1 MYKAVC
7 DGIVIYDDMEP
18 DKDLNLVSPRLVLED
33 STAGSFGFTM
43 PPNNR
48 AYDILSLSSSDV
60 TVYRDGEE
68 IWSGRPMTEKR
79 DFLKRRQ
86 IYCEGELAFLN
97 DTYQP
102 QRAYGSCN
110 IMQFMQAVL
119 DIHNAKVDERRRFVD
134 CTFAGVLN
142 YGETTIREWTTDYV
156 KTIDIVNNICTE
168 FGYHVRVRKDA
179 QGRHLDFS
187 VDPFRT
193 NLQTIEFGKNL
204 IDYAVNYDMTN
215 LITALLP
222 LGEVQT
228 NAGEHVI
235 GEEISLTKYENK
247 AYVLTNDNG
256 IVEETVTGA
265 YFIAT
270 VNIAGS
276 GITPGEDTVYITSR
290 HHGGY
295 VMWWFEDTSGN
306 TISHHEANTG
316 LGFTDLFESA
326 VEVPI
331 GAGLLHVAGFGYDI
345 PLRVNK
351 QAPMSEQFDTY
362 TDVSSVNNGSV
373 YVTAQP
379 KNRFLTNII
388 QNGSNAV
395 TTDLIPVEKSVW
407 TFSSQYDGKLQGDL
421 WVSIAAYIKNDDS
434 PSGDSEKYPGYKYVT
449 RSVGLASSYTFT
461 ASATENYPWCLE
473 FTFYSS
479 VEGETVNPNDI
490 RFAQLEVGST
500 PTYYES
506 PIGPMQLYGWIEGQ
520 VTWDDITDPNQLL
533 IKAKE
538 YLSSGQFDG
547 MELEIKAI
555 DMRVLGADADAIR
568 VMDEIRVIS
577 RPHGLDRLFPVS
589 KLEIPL
595 DDPQNMT
602 FTLTSKPSQNLYSST
617 SGIDDTL
624 SAKIASAPTMSQ
636 TLAAARKNASALIRN
651 NDTGVISFIK
661 DRDGNNREMRIT
673 NTADWE
679 AATRGWIFNYQGLG
693 YYGNGFDN
701 DVTVAITG
709 SDGGIVANSIT
720 TGTMAADRIY
730 GGTMHIGYW
739 PDVYGQFTDGS
750 IEVKNA
756 QGVTTTR
763 IDKDGAYI
771 KGSLETETV
780 SGGYTYNVVTANE
793 SIIGYVTG
801 SDNQRHEASRIM
813 PATVWGYDGTKYG
826 YHLEADIMAFDANHV
841 MLKDGSSWAE
851 AYDAPIRLMG
861 ADGTTHYTLA
871 FHKGWLKAVTED

>member
-7 DGIVIYDDMEP
+7 DGVVIYDDMEP
-18 DKDLNLVSPRLVLED
+18 DKDLNLVSPRLTLED
-33 STAGSFGFTM
+33 STAGSFNFTM

-142 YGETTIREWTTDYV
+142 YGETTIRDWTTDYV

-235 GEEISLTKYENK
+235 GEEISLQKVENT
-247 AYVLTNDNG
+247 AYVLVDNSR
-256 IVEETVTGA
+256 IELQTVTGA
-265 YFIAT
+265 YFTAT
-270 VNIAGS
+270 INLAGQV
-276 GITPGEDTVYITSR
+276 IYPGDTVYITSR

-379 KNRFLTNII
+379 KNRFLTNIVQSN
-388 QNGSNAV
+388 QNASEAV
-395 TTDLIPVEKSVW
+395 STDLIPVENSTWV
-407 TFSSQYDGKLQGDL
+407 FSSTYAGTLQGDL
-421 WVSIAAYIKNDDS
+421 WVSIAAYKKIVDPDTEQESTKH
-434 PSGDSEKYPGYKYVT
+434 PGYRYIT
-449 RSVGLASSYTFT
+449 RKLGP
-461 ASATENYPWCLE
+461 ASACTFVARESTADNPMCLD
-473 FTFYSS
+473 FTFYSR

-520 VTWDDITDPNQLL
+520 VTWDDITDPNLLL

-651 NDTGVISFIK
+651 NDTGVISFVK
-661 DRDGNNREMRIT
+661 DRDNNNREMRIT
-673 NTADWE
+673 NTDDWE
-679 AATRGWIFNYQGLG
+679 TATKGWIFNYQGLG

-720 TGTMAADRIY
+720 TGTMSADRIL
-730 GGTMHIGYW
+730 GGTMKLGEW
-739 PDVYGQFTDGS
+739 
-750 IEVKNA
+750 
-756 QGVTTTR
+756 
-763 IDKDGAYI
+763 
-771 KGSLETETV
+771 
-780 SGGYTYNVVTANE
+780 YNVDHTIEDGLLEVYDKNGNRLNQLGVDGFHTWTVNNGYSYEMTIKENAYW
-793 SIIGYVTG
+793 GYVNGNEG
-801 SDNQRHEASRIM
+801 SFFM
-813 PATVWGYDGTKYG
+813 PATVTTY
-826 YHLEADIMAFDANHV
+826 ADIGRTVYGCFLRTDRFSFEIGEVTCEKGTM
-841 MLKDGSSWAE
+841 
-851 AYDAPIRLMG
+851 YDAPIRLMG

-871 FHKGWLKAVTED
+871 FHKGWLLSVTED

>member
-7 DGIVIYDDMEP
+7 DGVVIYDDMEP
-18 DKDLNLVSPRLVLED
+18 DKDLNLVSPRLTLED
-33 STAGSFGFTM
+33 STAGSFDFTM

-119 DIHNAKVDERRRFVD
+119 DIHNTKVDERRRFVD

-142 YGETTIREWTTDYV
+142 YGETTIRDWTTDYV

-351 QAPMSEQFDTY
+351 QASMSEQFDTY

-395 TTDLIPVEKSVW
+395 TTDFVPVENSTWV
-407 TFSSQYDGKLQGDL
+407 FSCRYNGSLQGTLMASVAQYRKLVDPDTEEE
-421 WVSIAAYIKNDDS
+421 SS
-434 PSGDSEKYPGYKYVT
+434 THPGFVYKT
-449 RSVGLASSYTFT
+449 RSVGP
-461 ASATENYPWCLE
+461 ASACSFVVREALEGNPICLE

-651 NDTGVISFIK
+651 NDTGVISFVK

-679 AATRGWIFNYQGLG
+679 TATRGWIFNYQGLG
-693 YYGNGFDN
+693 YYGNGFNN

-720 TGTMAADRIY
+720 TGTMAADHIY
-730 GGTMHIGYW
+730 GGTLKLGHW
-739 PDVYGQFTDGS
+739 PNVDTSVTDGL
-750 IEVKNA
+750 IEIRNA
-756 QGVTTTR
+756 
-763 IDKDGAYI
+763 DGDLT
-771 KGSLETETV
+771 GRLSRDGFQTWL
-780 SGGYTYNVVTANE
+780 SNQGYTYEVAIKEN
-793 SIIGYVTG
+793 SIFGYVNG
-801 SDNQRHEASRIM
+801 NQASRVM
-813 PATVWGYDGTKYG
+813 PATVWSLDRVRYG
-826 YHLEADIMAFDANHV
+826 YHIEAEVLSLDIQKL
-841 MLKDGSSWAE
+841 MLRNSEE
-851 AYDAPIRLMG
+851 AYDSTVRLMG

-871 FHKGWLKAVTED
+871 FHKGWLLSVTED

>member
-7 DGIVIYDDMEP
+7 DGVVIYDDMEP
-18 DKDLNLVSPRLVLED
+18 DKDLNLVSPRLTLED
-33 STAGSFGFTM
+33 STAGSFDFTM

-102 QRAYGSCN
+102 QRAYGSCT

-119 DIHNAKVDERRRFVD
+119 DIHNSKVDERRRFVD

-142 YGETTIREWTTDYV
+142 YGETTIRDWTTDYV

-235 GEEISLTKYENK
+235 GEEIDLSELKHEGFVYTLYDDER
-247 AYVLTNDNG
+247 G
-256 IVEETVTGA
+256 IVKEPIVGA
-265 YFIAT
+265 YFTASI
-270 VNIAGS
+270 NLAGQV
-276 GITPGEDTVYITSR
+276 IVPGDTVYISSR

-295 VMWWFEDTSGN
+295 VMWWFEDSSGN

-331 GAGLLHVAGFGYDI
+331 GAAKLNVGGFGYDI

-388 QNGSNAV
+388 QNGSGAES
-395 TTDLIPVEKSVW
+395 TDLIALDKSNWV
-407 TFSSQYDGKLQGDL
+407 FSCSYAGKLEGDL
-421 WVSIAAYIKNDDS
+421 LLDVSVYTNNGTAYSHKEVTGGNAYNC
-434 PSGDSEKYPGYKYVT
+434 PFETRGVGDSSW
-449 RSVGLASSYTFT
+449 SVK
-461 ASATENYPWCLE
+461 

-651 NDTGVISFIK
+651 NDTGVISFVK
-661 DRDGNNREMRIT
+661 DRDNNNREMRIT

-679 AATRGWIFNYQGLG
+679 TATRGWIFNYQGLG

-730 GGTMHIGYW
+730 GGKMHIGYW
-739 PDVYGQFTDGS
+739 PDEYGTFEDGS

-756 QGVTTTR
+756 QGVTTTL

-771 KGSLETETV
+771 KGNLETETV

-813 PATVWGYDGTKYG
+813 PATVWGYDGVKYG
-826 YHLEADIMAFDANHV
+826 YHLEADIMAFDTNHV

>member
-7 DGIVIYDDMEP
+7 DGVVIYDDMEP
-18 DKDLNLVSPRLVLED
+18 DKDLNLVSPRLTLED
-33 STAGSFGFTM
+33 STAGSFDFTM

-102 QRAYGSCN
+102 QRAYGSCT

-119 DIHNAKVDERRRFVD
+119 DIHNSKVNERRRFVD

-142 YGETTIREWTTDYV
+142 YGETTIRDWTTDYV

-228 NAGEHVI
+228 NAGERAI
-235 GEEISLTKYENK
+235 GEEISLQKVENT
-247 AYVLTNDNG
+247 AYALVDNSG
-256 IVEETVTGA
+256 IERQTVMGA
-265 YFIAT
+265 YFTASI
-270 VNIAGS
+270 NLAGQVIS
-276 GITPGEDTVYITSR
+276 PGDTVYISSR

-295 VMWWFEDTSGN
+295 VMWWFEDSSGN

-331 GAGLLHVAGFGYDI
+331 GAAKLNVGGFGYDL

-379 KNRFLTNII
+379 KNRFLTNVV
-388 QNGSNAV
+388 QNGSEAV
-395 TTDLIPVEKSVW
+395 STDLIPVENSTWV
-407 TFSSQYDGKLQGDL
+407 FSSTYNGTLQGIL
-421 WVSIAAYIKNDDS
+421 MVSISQYRKIVDPDTEEES
-434 PSGDSEKYPGYKYVT
+434 STHPGFVYKT
-449 RSVGLASSYTFT
+449 RSVGP
-461 ASATENYPWCLE
+461 ASACSFVVREALEDNPICLD

-479 VEGETVNPNDI
+479 VEGEVVNPNYI
-490 RFAQLEVGST
+490 RLAQLEVGST

-651 NDTGVISFIK
+651 NDTGVISFVK
-661 DRDGNNREMRIT
+661 DRDNNNREMRIT

-679 AATRGWIFNYQGLG
+679 TATRGWIFNYQGLG

-720 TGTMAADRIY
+720 TGTMAADHIY
-730 GGTMHIGYW
+730 GGTLKLGHW
-739 PDVYGQFTDGS
+739 PNVDTSVTDGL
-750 IEVKNA
+750 IEIRNA
-756 QGVTTTR
+756 
-763 IDKDGAYI
+763 DGDLT
-771 KGSLETETV
+771 GRLSRDGFQTWLSNE
-780 SGGYTYNVVTANE
+780 GYTYEVAIKEN
-793 SIIGYVTG
+793 SIFGYVNG
-801 SDNQRHEASRIM
+801 NQASRVM
-813 PATVWGYDGTKYG
+813 PATVWSLDRVRYG
-826 YHLEADIMAFDANHV
+826 YHIEAEVLSFDIQKL
-841 MLKDGSSWAE
+841 MLRNAEE
-851 AYDAPIRLMG
+851 AYDSTLSLMG
-861 ADGTTHYTLA
+861 ADGTTRYTLA
-871 FHKGWLKAVTED
+871 FHKGWLLSVTED

>member
-7 DGIVIYDDMEP
+7 DGVVIYDDMEP
-18 DKDLNLVSPRLVLED
+18 DKDLNLVSPRLILED
-33 STAGSFGFTM
+33 STAGSFDFTM

-102 QRAYGSCN
+102 QRAYGSCT

-119 DIHNAKVDERRRFVD
+119 DIHNTKVDVRRRFVD

-142 YGETTIREWTTDYV
+142 YGETTIRDWTTDYV

-235 GEEISLTKYENK
+235 GEEIPLTKYENK
-247 AYVLTNDNG
+247 VYTLTNDERG
-256 IVEETVTGA
+256 IITEDLQGA

-276 GITPGEDTVYITSR
+276 GIRPGEDTVYITSR

-326 VEVPI
+326 VEVPT
-331 GAGLLHVAGFGYDI
+331 GAGLLHVAGFGYDL
-345 PLRVNK
+345 PLRVNR

-379 KNRFLTNII
+379 KNRFLTNIV
-388 QNGSNAV
+388 QNGSGAES
-395 TTDLIPVEKSVW
+395 TDLIALGNSNWV
-407 TFSSQYDGKLQGDL
+407 FSCSYAGKLEGNLLLD
-421 WVSIAAYIKNDDS
+421 VSVYTSNGTAYSHKEVTGGNAYNC
-434 PSGDSEKYPGYKYVT
+434 PFEMRGVGDSSC
-449 RSVGLASSYTFT
+449 SVK
-461 ASATENYPWCLE
+461 

-555 DMRVLGADADAIR
+555 DMRVLGANADAIR

-651 NDTGVISFIK
+651 NDTGVISFVK

-679 AATRGWIFNYQGLG
+679 AATKGWIFNYQGLG

-720 TGTMAADRIY
+720 TGTMAADHIY
-730 GGTMHIGYW
+730 GGTLKLGHW
-739 PDVYGQFTDGS
+739 PNEDTTVTDGL
-750 IEVKNA
+750 IEVRNA
-756 QGVTTTR
+756 NGVLTGR
-763 IDKDGAYI
+763 LSKDGFQTWLSNEGYDYEVAI
-771 KGSLETETV
+771 KE
-780 SGGYTYNVVTANE
+780 NA
-793 SIIGYVTG
+793 IFGYVIENG
-801 SDNQRHEASRIM
+801 VPKEASRVM
-813 PATVWGYDGTKYG
+813 PATVWTYNGERKYG
-826 YHLEADIMAFDANHV
+826 YHVEADMLSFDVNHL
-841 MLKDGSSWAE
+841 MLRNAEE
-851 AYDAPIRLMG
+851 AYDSTVRLMG
-861 ADGTTHYTLA
+861 SDGTTHYTLA
-871 FHKGWLKAVTED
+871 FHKGWLLSVTED

>member
-7 DGIVIYDDMEP
+7 DGVVIYDDMEP

-33 STAGSFGFTM
+33 STAGSFDFTM

-119 DIHNAKVDERRRFVD
+119 DIHNAKVDKRRRFVD

-142 YGETTIREWTTDYV
+142 YGETTIRDWTTDYV

-235 GEEISLTKYENK
+235 GEEIPLTKYENK

-520 VTWDDITDPNQLL
+520 VTWDDITDPNLLL

-679 AATRGWIFNYQGLG
+679 AATRGWIFNYQGMG

-720 TGTMAADRIY
+720 TGTMSADRIL
-730 GGTMHIGYW
+730 GGTMKLGEW
-739 PDVYGQFTDGS
+739 
-750 IEVKNA
+750 
-756 QGVTTTR
+756 
-763 IDKDGAYI
+763 
-771 KGSLETETV
+771 
-780 SGGYTYNVVTANE
+780 YNVDHTIEDGLLEVYDRNGNMLNQLGVDGFHTWTTNNGYSYE
-793 SIIGYVTG
+793 MIIKENAYWGYVNG
-801 SDNQRHEASRIM
+801 NRASFFM
-813 PATVWGYDGTKYG
+813 PATITDLGGPHYG
-826 YHLEADIMAFDANHV
+826 CYLEADVIGIKCNHLLLSGGADAV
-841 MLKDGSSWAE
+841 DR
-851 AYDAPIRLMG
+851 PIRLMG
-861 ADGTTHYTLA
+861 ADGTTTYTLA
-871 FHKGWLKAVTED
+871 FEHGWLKEVTED